1 MASYR
6 GRFGPHNPEETYVP
20 HAFEEQL
27 VDLGEVQM
35 NYATVGDLSKPALLL
50 VPG

>member
-1 MASYR
+1 MTTSEAD
-6 GRFGPHNPEETYVP
+6 ETFVP

-35 NYATVGDLSKPALLL
+35 NYATAGDA
-50 VPG
+50 